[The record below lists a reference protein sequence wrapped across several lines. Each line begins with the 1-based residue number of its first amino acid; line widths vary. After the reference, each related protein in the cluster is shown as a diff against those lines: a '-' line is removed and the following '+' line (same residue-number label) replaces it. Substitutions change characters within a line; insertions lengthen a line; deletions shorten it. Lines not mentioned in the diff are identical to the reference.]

1 MTSLFELREKI
12 KNFYGEHEIVLRPV
26 MRFLAVF
33 MSLALIKS
41 NIGYMNLL
49 NSWLVILALAVIC
62 AFLAWNAITV
72 ILAVDILLNIF
83 SVSKELGGLVLLI
96 MLIMFLL
103 YFRFSPQQGAL
114 LVFIPLAFFLR
125 IPYAVPII
133 IGLVWAPYA
142 CIPIIF
148 GTIIYFIVSVIS
160 QNTMLLTHTSG
171 GGISSASFNSIIQA
185 ISNNNQMILVI
196 LAFVL
201 TVLVVYFIRRMSID
215 NAWTIAIFV
224 GGILEFVMIL
234 VGSLILK
241 TEGSLVEI
249 IIGSIFSII
258 IAFVVQFFVFSVDY
272 SRTEHTQF
280 EDDEY
285 YYYVKAVPKIN
296 VTAPEMNVK
305 RINAQRRK
313 KSPGKKT
320 K

>member
-26 MRFLAVF
+26 IKFLLVF
-33 MSLALIKS
+33 ISFALIKS
-41 NIGYMNLL
+41 NIGYMELL
-49 NSWLVILALAVIC
+49 NSWIIIVALAVIC
-62 AFLAWNAITV
+62 AFLPWNVLTV
-72 ILAVDILLNIF
+72 ILVADIVANIF
-83 SVSKELGGLVLLI
+83 SVSKELGGLMILV

-103 YFRFSPQQGAL
+103 FFRFSPKQGVL
-114 LVFIPLAFFLR
+114 LVLVPLAFFLK

-133 IGLVWAPYA
+133 VGLIWAPYA
-142 CIPIIF
+142 CVPVIF
-148 GTIIYFIVSVIS
+148 GTIIYFMVDVIS
-160 QNTMLLTHTSG
+160 ENTMLLTRTSNG
-171 GGISSASFNSIIQA
+171 NISSAGINSIIKT
-185 ISNNNQMILVI
+185 ISNNNEMFLII
-196 LAFVL
+196 ISFVL
-201 TVLVVYFIRRMSID
+201 TILVVYFIKRMSVD

-224 GGILEFVMIL
+224 GGILEFVVIL
-234 VGSLILK
+234 VGSLIFK

-249 IIGSIFSII
+249 IIGSLLSIL
-258 IAFVVQFFVFSVDY
+258 IAFIVHFFVFSVDY

-313 KSPGKKT
+313 KNQSKK
-320 K
+320 